1 MSQMFIF
8 PGIIAVIGR
17 IAVSIGAG
25 GR

>member
-17 IAVSIGAG
+17 IAVSIGACD
-25 GR
+25 R